1 MKAIVVLLTDA
12 AACRDADPQ
21 LFDAMSGP
29 KVFDALSYC
38 DRCEVVREC
47 ETFVRPRKS
56 FFDGVAAGRVWRAGR
71 VVDPSLD
78 ESWGAVDLGDEP
90 AHGVRGVAT

>member
-56 FFDGVAAGRVWRAGR
+56 FFDGVAASKVWRN
-71 VVDPSLD
+71 
-78 ESWGAVDLGDEP
+78 GDRIWP
-90 AHGVRGVAT
+90 DSGGVRVASGGKLTG